1 MEFLAKEIIAPYL
14 DSLFSPGVLAAATVT
29 TLVFVSGLGA
39 RAIDWFEVIGR
50 VWDSST
56 TRAEPQT
63 SSSADHQV
71 PPR

>member
-50 VWDSST
+50 VWDSSI

-71 PPR
+71 PSR